1 MSSFCFGL
9 FENSFQFVQLQF
21 KRFCVFC
28 NTSVSLSSNIA
39 LTPTPN
45 CPCFQPFFTMYCFA
59 CFYTCTL
66 DHFACHVFVMLSF
79 QFKTLLQR
87 EALLLLPSEVDIKK
101 PKHVLLSMNFH
112 MSLPLSVGT
121 VNFEFLVL
129 VSCGYIL

>member
-1 MSSFCFGL
+1 
-9 FENSFQFVQLQF
+9 
-21 KRFCVFC
+21 
-28 NTSVSLSSNIA
+28 
-39 LTPTPN
+39 
-45 CPCFQPFFTMYCFA
+45 
-59 CFYTCTL
+59 
-66 DHFACHVFVMLSF
+66 MLSF